1 MIKITHATH
10 QGDWRIDLEFS
21 SGEVG
26 QVDLA
31 DLVKRSGSMV
41 VPLRDPKAF
50 GAFFLELG
58 ALAWSNGFELS
69 PDTLYR
75 RARASG
81 TLRRGR
87 AA

>member
-1 MIKITHATH
+1 MIKVTRATH
-10 QGDWRIDLEFS
+10 HGDWRIDLEFS

-31 DLVKRSGSMV
+31 DLVTRSGSMV
-41 VPLRDPKAF
+41 VPLRDPKVF

-58 ALAWSNGFELS
+58 ALAWTNGFELS
-69 PDTLYR
+69 PQALYR